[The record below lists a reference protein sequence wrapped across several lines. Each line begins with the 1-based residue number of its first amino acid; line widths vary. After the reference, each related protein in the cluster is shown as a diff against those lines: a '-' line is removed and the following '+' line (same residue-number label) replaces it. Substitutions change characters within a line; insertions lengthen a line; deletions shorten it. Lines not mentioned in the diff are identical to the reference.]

1 MTQGMFHFPLE
12 PEVTFL
18 YIKYTYIHLYREGG
32 NTMCGRFH
40 LTFLP
45 DAEEVFEH
53 LFNIPFPQFEYPRL
67 CPFFNLI
74 SFLT

>member
-1 MTQGMFHFPLE
+1 
-12 PEVTFL
+12 
-18 YIKYTYIHLYREGG
+18 
-32 NTMCGRFH
+32 MCGKFH

-45 DAEEVFEH
+45 DAEELFEH
-53 LFNIPFPQFEYPRL
+53 LFTIPLPQFEYPRL